1 VKPTAKRIVLELLT
15 AADSHQG
22 SVARLAAA
30 AEILGIDDGATR
42 VALAR
47 LVAAGTLELAGR
59 GEYRLGASTRAL
71 TEQMT
76 SWRDLEKQVRKWDG
90 GWACVQLGDL
100 PRSDRAALRRRE
112 RALRLYGFRELGRG
126 FEIRP
131 DNLAGGIDALRER
144 LRGLGVD
151 DVDAAKRR
159 RGASV
164 DGRAVIFRA
173 TELDAATD
181 TRARSLWDADKLTR
195 SYRQLTARIDRF
207 LIAVGDLAP
216 RIAARESFLFGSEV
230 LHAINLD
237 PKLPE
242 PLVDVGARRALVD
255 AMKRL
260 DAVGR
265 SLWAQVFG
273 VPYRLAFVE
282 TRNGDNGQ
290 VYS

>member
-15 AADSHQG
+15 AADSHEG
-22 SVARLAAA
+22 SVARLVAA
-30 AEILGIDDGATR
+30 AEILGIDEGNTR

-71 TEQMT
+71 TEQVT
-76 SWRDLEKQVRKWDG
+76 SWRELEKQVRKWDG

-100 PRSDRAALRRRE
+100 ARSDRAALRRRE

-131 DNLAGGIDALRER
+131 DNLAGGIVALRER
-144 LRGLGVD
+144 LRALGVED
-151 DVDAAKRR
+151 
-159 RGASV
+159 
-164 DGRAVIFRA
+164 RAVIFRA
-173 TELDAATD
+173 TELDAATE
-181 TRARSLWDADKLTR
+181 TRARSLWDADKLTK
-195 SYRQLTARIDRF
+195 SYRQLTARIERF
-207 LIAVGDLAP
+207 LVAAGDLAP

-230 LHAINLD
+230 LHVINLD

-242 PLVDVGARRALVD
+242 PLVDVAARRALVD
-255 AMKRL
+255 AMRRL

-265 SLWAQVFG
+265 SLWAEVFG

-282 TRNGDNGQ
+282 QKPGGDD

>member
-30 AEILGIDDGATR
+30 AEILGIDEGNTR

-71 TEQMT
+71 TEQVT
-76 SWRDLEKQVRKWDG
+76 SWRELEKQVRKWDG

-126 FEIRP
+126 FEVRP
-131 DNLAGGIDALRER
+131 DNLAGGIDALRTR
-144 LRGLGVD
+144 LRGLGVED
-151 DVDAAKRR
+151 
-159 RGASV
+159 
-164 DGRAVIFRA
+164 RAVIFRA
-173 TELDAATD
+173 TELDDATEA
-181 TRARSLWDADKLTR
+181 RARSLWDADKLTK
-195 SYRQLTARIDRF
+195 SYRQLTARIERF
-207 LIAVGDLAP
+207 LMAVDDLAP

-230 LHAINLD
+230 LHVINLD

-255 AMKRL
+255 AMRRL

-265 SLWAQVFG
+265 SWWAQVFG
-273 VPYRLAFVE
+273 VPYRLAFIE
-282 TRNGDNGQ
+282 PKGGDD